1 MSETIVSTDSLQYEE
16 NKCANI
22 KLCKKDD
29 RSIEKEQLQ
38 IDKKDSTAHS
48 NKRQSKKKRE
58 TDTADIVSS
67 SIHQLHSEQELDRAI
82 KSNQFV
88 IVEFVASWCGACK
101 SIQDFYNDLSDL
113 YQDSIYCTRIVCD
126 KNKQTKKIAT
136 SYNIGSYPVFIVFAN
151 EKVVNRWDGADRG
164 KLEATFER
172 QGKGSKFKKK
182 RGGKSR

>member
-1 MSETIVSTDSLQYEE
+1 MSETIVNTNSLQYEE
-16 NKCANI
+16 NKCANLN
-22 KLCKKDD
+22 LCKKDGGAA
-29 RSIEKEQLQ
+29 EEEQVQ
-38 IDKKDSTAHS
+38 IDKKDGTAHS
-48 NKRQSKKKRE
+48 NKRKSKKKRE

-67 SIHQLHSEQELDRAI
+67 SIHPLHSEQDLSRVI
-82 KSNQFV
+82 KSNKCV
-88 IVEFVASWCGACK
+88 IVEFVTSWCGACK

-113 YQDSIYCTRIVCD
+113 HRDSIYSSRVICD

-136 SYNIGSYPVFIVFAN
+136 SYNIGSYPVFIVFVN
-151 EKVVNRWDGADRG
+151 ETVVNRWDGADRG